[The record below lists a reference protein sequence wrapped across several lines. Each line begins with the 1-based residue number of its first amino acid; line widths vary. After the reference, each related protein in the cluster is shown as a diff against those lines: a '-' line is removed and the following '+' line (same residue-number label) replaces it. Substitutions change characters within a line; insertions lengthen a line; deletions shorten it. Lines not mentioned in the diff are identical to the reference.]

1 MDERLKK
8 ALDSANFMLTFNNQ
22 KELIKQTFKESCLYH
37 ENGHRFTVDRE
48 LVSFLS
54 IVLSKGMK
62 TDFVILDDMDIPYM
76 ITDVE
81 VFLDKLFQ
89 VYTESTRQYIADYSK
104 LKSTRSLS
112 NMVDSK

>member
-54 IVLSKGMK
+54 IVLSKGIK

-76 ITDVE
+76 ISDVG
-81 VFLDKLFQ
+81 VFSDKIFQ
-89 VYTESTRQYIADYSK
+89 VYTDSTRQYIADYSK